1 MYWNRYDDWY
11 PSRKERR
18 RKRDCRI
25 PRCDF
30 ERTDDKCVAVVERA
44 AAFVRQTPGD
54 IGETESRFYK
64 LSKAMQVALPI
75 VELAEQMNN
84 GGFLAYFHN
93 EACWFTAYAVQ
104 GLERIGAAAHLEAL
118 RRARRVFPD
127 GKVPR
132 NNLRR
137 AAMLPECDI
146 DWWKSLKPC
155 DMMRERLFMPRVDW
169 EILKRLRKADI
180 AWRQADQQEGPLL
193 ERYGLRFVM
202 KNLDAF
208 VC

>member
-1 MYWNRYDDWY
+1 
-11 PSRKERR
+11 
-18 RKRDCRI
+18 
-25 PRCDF
+25 
-30 ERTDDKCVAVVERA
+30 
-44 AAFVRQTPGD
+44 
-54 IGETESRFYK
+54 
-64 LSKAMQVALPI
+64 
-75 VELAEQMNN
+75 
-84 GGFLAYFHN
+84 
-93 EACWFTAYAVQ
+93 
-104 GLERIGAAAHLEAL
+104 
-118 RRARRVFPD
+118 
-127 GKVPR
+127 
-132 NNLRR
+132 
-137 AAMLPECDI
+137 